1 MQDLPDCDG
10 IDGFINQQNGRHQ
23 RDVVCKELET
33 PAQKDQEIEKAAL
46 GTRPSCCLQ
55 DSPAAVLGLASAVV
69 GDFVPPAQGDRCD
82 IFSNSLGSTCATSA
96 DSPGRPADIPDPR
109 RSSAGDNRYGV
120 AAGILARCKP
130 AVEDDKAQ
138 VERFS
143 DSSGN
148 GGRSSR
154 DSGREWKMFILPRSA
169 IKHDLGLRRPCSG
182 KKPTNTPAVMR

>member
-1 MQDLPDCDG
+1 MLELNGCDG
-10 IDGFINQQNGRHQ
+10 IAGFINQQKGRHQ
-23 RDVVCKELET
+23 RDVVCKGPET
-33 PAQKDQEIEKAAL
+33 SGPKDQEIEKAAL

-82 IFSNSLGSTCATSA
+82 IFSNTLGSTCATSA
-96 DSPGRPADIPDPR
+96 DFPGRPVDIPDPR

-143 DSSGN
+143 DSTGN
-148 GGRSSR
+148 GGRSSAG
-154 DSGREWKMFILPRSA
+154 SGRKWKMSILPRNA
-169 IKHDLGLRRPCSG
+169 IKHDL
-182 KKPTNTPAVMR
+182 A